1 MVQSHDDHPDHEA
14 ERMDRLLMVDYEKE
28 IKAPMTDSLTG
39 LFNHGFFQICLDREI
54 KRSERHGTW
63 FTLALIDI
71 DWFSGF
77 NRRHGSLEGDR
88 TLIKIAAQIK
98 ANIREVDLA
107 ARFLGD
113 IFAVL
118 FIMAEAQQAETA
130 AERIRNAVA
139 GTTAGKLSV
148 SIGLATLYREATA
161 ASLLRKAGEAL
172 TQAKTRG
179 RNRVQLF
186 QGANPLPD
194 DGKPT
199 VLVVDDEE
207 RNLKLLEALL
217 VGLNYDVL
225 KASCGE
231 EAINTVHRA
240 DIDLILLDI
249 MMPGMN
255 GYEVCRRLKTNDLT
269 RLIPI
274 ILLTA
279 LSGTEAKVKGIEAGA
294 DDFITKPPNRT
305 ELLARTK
312 SLIRVKSLNDN
323 LTNIEAVLFSLA
335 NAIEARDPYT
345 EGHVQRVAQLAL
357 ALGSRMNLPGKE
369 MRALKLG
376 GALHDIGKIKVPD
389 GILNKPGP
397 LTAEERDIMETHAS
411 SGHQIC
417 LPLKKNLGSALEV
430 IRGHHEKLDGTGY
443 PDGLKGEEIS
453 TVARIMA
460 VVDIYDALV
469 TDRPYRKGM
478 PKDKALRIIGE
489 MAEEGKIDGE
499 VVRQFTAL
507 LNHDP
512 GSTGEPIPA
521 VAEVEE
527 GTGTS

>member
-1 MVQSHDDHPDHEA
+1 MSIFKEDHDPA
-14 ERMDRLLMVDYEKE
+14 ESEEGVMDKMLQADYEKE
-28 IKAPMTDSLTG
+28 IKAPMTDSLSD

-63 FTLALIDI
+63 FTLGLIDI

-88 TLIKIAAQIK
+88 MLKMIAARIK
-98 ANIREVDLA
+98 SSIREVDLA
-107 ARFLGD
+107 ARFMGD
-113 IFAVL
+113 VYAVL
-118 FIMAEAQQAETA
+118 FIMAGGHQAQTA
-130 AERIRNAVA
+130 AERIRKAVEEA
-139 GTTAGKLSV
+139 TRGKLSV
-148 SIGLATLYREATA
+148 SIGLASFYRDATS
-161 ASLLRKAGEAL
+161 ASLLHRAREAL

-179 RNRVQLF
+179 RNRVQVY
-186 QGANPLPD
+186 QKTSPLPD
-194 DGKPT
+194 DHKPT

-217 VGLNYDVL
+217 VGLNYEVL
-225 KASCGE
+225 KASRGK

-240 DIDLILLDI
+240 NVDLILLDI
-249 MMPGMN
+249 MMPGMD
-255 GYEVCRRLKTNDLT
+255 GYEVCRRLKSNDLT

-294 DDFITKPPNRT
+294 DDFLTKPPNRT

-357 ALGSRMNLPGKE
+357 GLGERLNLPARD

-389 GILNKPGP
+389 AILNKPRP
-397 LTAEERDIMETHAS
+397 LTPEEREIMETHAG

-417 LPLKKNLGSALEV
+417 LPLKKNLGLALEV
-430 IRGHHEKLDGTGY
+430 IRSHHEKLDGTGY
-443 PDGLKGEEIS
+443 PDGLAGEEIPM
-453 TVARIMA
+453 VARIMA
-460 VVDIYDALV
+460 VVDIYDALI

-478 PKDKALRIIGE
+478 QKDNALRIIGE
-489 MAEEGKIDGE
+489 MAEEGKIDGQ
-499 VVRQFTAL
+499 VVRQFTAM
-507 LNHDP
+507 LNHDE
-512 GSTGEPIPA
+512 GSTDELIQET
-521 VAEVEE
+521 AECVEKD
-527 GTGTS
+527 